1 MTERRYEVKA
11 AMNTIVNNVSTIQ
24 PALIPQESLVLL
36 INVLE
41 NGTEAVRVVDCVT
54 EARSVHNCQAKFYA
68 AFFNFNCRSIEF
80 QRLFLFLCKGNWEI
94 SSLVALG

>member
-11 AMNTIVNNVSTIQ
+11 AVNTIVNNVSTIQ

-41 NGTEAVRVVDCVT
+41 NGTEAVRVVDRVT
-54 EARSVHNCQAKFYA
+54 EAWSVHNCQAKFHA
-68 AFFNFNCRSIEF
+68 AFFNFYGRSIEF
-80 QRLFLFLCKGNWEI
+80 QRLFLFLCKGNYEI